1 MITGRIITFYS
12 YKGGVGR
19 TLTLSNVARIL
30 AREGSGSVLVVDFDL
45 EAPGLHSYFD
55 CSPPTSGV
63 VEYLGA
69 LADLIPDAAFQ
80 EEMRGR
86 DRAASLLRRLPL
98 EPFLTPT
105 STPRVSLLAAGRL
118 DARYAERVGR
128 LDLVGMFHKCPEALE
143 AFREILAVDRTF
155 ILVDSRTGVSEVS
168 GLTTALLADAI
179 VAMFAP
185 NRQNLDGLIDVL
197 ERSLTY
203 RRRQENP
210 RDLIVYPV
218 ASRFDDADLG
228 QLQNWRNL
236 FHRGFETLFRQVY
249 GLTEEEC
256 RLGPYFD
263 EVMLRH
269 VPRYSYGE
277 PTVVDGDS
285 PLYPGSL
292 RGSLEVLSRWILAN
306 RPPWEPQPDSEGP
319 TAR

>member
-1 MITGRIITFYS
+1 MTTGRIITFYS

-30 AREGSGSVLVVDFDL
+30 ARGRRSSILVVEFDL

-69 LADLIPDAAFQ
+69 LADLIPNRAFQ
-80 EEMRGR
+80 NEMRGY

-105 STPRVSLLAAGRL
+105 STPRVSLLAAGKL
-118 DARYAERVGR
+118 DARYAGRVGK
-128 LDLVGMFHKCPEALE
+128 LDLVGMFHQCPEAFE
-143 AFREILAVDRTF
+143 AFREVLALDRTF
-155 ILVDSRTGVSEVS
+155 VLVDSRTGVCEIS

-197 ERSLTY
+197 ERSTTY

-210 RDLIVYPV
+210 RDLVIYPV

-228 QLQNWRNL
+228 QLQNWRGQ
-236 FHRGFETLFRQVY
+236 FRRKFEKLFRQVY

-277 PTVVDGDS
+277 PTVVDDDS

-306 RPPWEPQPDSEGP
+306 RNPWEPQPDSPGKK
-319 TAR
+319 

>member
-19 TLTLSNVARIL
+19 SLTLSNVARNL
-30 AREGSGSVLVVDFDL
+30 AREGSGSILMVDFDL
-45 EAPGLHSYFD
+45 EAPGLHSYFE
-55 CSPPTSGV
+55 CSPPATGV

-69 LADLIPDAAFQ
+69 LADLIPDRAFQ
-80 EEMRGR
+80 DEMRGHN
-86 DRAASLLRRLPL
+86 RAASLLRLLPL
-98 EPFLTPT
+98 EPFLTST
-105 STPRVSLLAAGRL
+105 ATPRITLLAAGKL
-118 DARYAERVGR
+118 DARYAERVGN
-128 LDLVGMFHKCPEALE
+128 LDLVGMFQQCPEAFE
-143 AFREILAVDRTF
+143 AFREVLGLDRTF
-155 ILVDSRTGVSEVS
+155 VLVDSRTGVSEIS

-203 RRRQENP
+203 RRRLENP

-228 QLQNWRNL
+228 QLQNWRRM
-236 FHRGFETLFRQVY
+236 FRQRFEELFRNVY

-263 EVMLRH
+263 EVMLRY

-277 PTVVDGDS
+277 PIVVDDDS

-306 RPPWEPQPDSEGP
+306 RNPWEPQPDSPGKK
-319 TAR
+319 